1 MKFVEETE
9 GTWTAIQLKAVEME
23 IEQQKRDWEANR
35 MAAMQ
40 QEELERAKVEQ
51 EDNELLTFSRE
62 DALNKV
68 NINRSNKK
76 KLGNKRDRVVRASEN
91 QNHSVKNQTK
101 IITNNSNNNN
111 SSTRNGLVNETLEQ
125 NSKNNKSGESSK
137 SPKQRSIEISVNN
150 NSSTINRRYTRNL
163 VNKSQTDDV
172 NSNSTPRAL
181 RRRIK
186 SNSIKSSR
194 SNSLNS
200 HRSNEKARSTSESTT
215 TTDKESTTQRTTP
228 DDSDSDVSLDVMIDS
243 NDVNDSDSN
252 STNNHHQQNV
262 VRAVNLNFDSTS
274 QDDDTLMNDVSNDH
288 TPQKDDDHNVNSDSI
303 KMTSSPRTRS
313 RGTVKINLWTLDE
326 SPILPANKRHKSNN
340 QNIQKNSSLNDTL
353 TDAEISLKADFGIV
367 KELKVEV
374 ALYVPKTGPKK
385 QPTIIKKITP
395 KRQLNVKNNQTLD
408 SWLTKTPNSIS
419 PSVTAKKIAP
429 LLPVDPLAIDDTV
442 TVKHDTDVKPILRSR
457 RNTTVINYSD
467 TNKTL

>member
-68 NINRSNKK
+68 NISRSNKK

-101 IITNNSNNNN
+101 VINSNNNN
-111 SSTRNGLVNETLEQ
+111 SSTRNGLVKETLEQ
-125 NSKNNKSGESSK
+125 NSKNSKSGESSK

-150 NSSTINRRYTRNL
+150 NSSTTNRRYTRNL
-163 VNKSQTDDV
+163 VNKSQTDDG

-181 RRRIK
+181 RRRLK

-215 TTDKESTTQRTTP
+215 TTDKESTTHRTTP

-274 QDDDTLMNDVSNDH
+274 QDDDTIMNDVSNDL
-288 TPQKDDDHNVNSDSI
+288 TPQKGADHNVNSDSI
-303 KMTSSPRTRS
+303 KITSSPRTRS

-340 QNIQKNSSLNDTL
+340 QNIQKHSSINDTL

-374 ALYVPKTGPKK
+374 DLYVPKSGSKK
-385 QPTIIKKITP
+385 QTTIVKKIAP
-395 KRQLNVKNNQTLD
+395 KRQLNVKNNHTLD

-429 LLPVDPLAIDDTV
+429 LLPVDPLAIDDTL
-442 TVKHDTDVKPILRSR
+442 TVQHEADVKPILRSR

>member
-68 NINRSNKK
+68 NISRSNKK
-76 KLGNKRDRVVRASEN
+76 KLENKRDRIVRASEN
-91 QNHSVKNQTK
+91 QNHSVKNQSK
-101 IITNNSNNNN
+101 VINSNNN
-111 SSTRNGLVNETLEQ
+111 SFTRNGLVNETLEQ

-137 SPKQRSIEISVNN
+137 SPKQRSIEIRVSN

-252 STNNHHQQNV
+252 STNNHQQNV
-262 VRAVNLNFDSTS
+262 VRTVNLNFDSTS
-274 QDDDTLMNDVSNDH
+274 QDDDTIMNDVSNDL
-288 TPQKDDDHNVNSDSI
+288 TPQKGADHNVNSDSI

-340 QNIQKNSSLNDTL
+340 QSIQKNSSLNDTL

-374 ALYVPKTGPKK
+374 DLYVPKSGSKK
-385 QPTIIKKITP
+385 QTTIIKKITP
-395 KRQLNVKNNQTLD
+395 KRQLNVKNNHTLD

-419 PSVTAKKIAP
+419 PSVTAKKITP

-442 TVKHDTDVKPILRSR
+442 TVKHETDVKPILRSR

>member
-23 IEQQKRDWEANR
+23 IEQQKREWEANR
-35 MAAMQ
+35 LVAMQ
-40 QEELERAKVEQ
+40 QEELERAKIEQ

-68 NINRSNKK
+68 NISRSNKK

-91 QNHSVKNQTK
+91 QNHSEKNETK
-101 IITNNSNNNN
+101 VINSNINN
-111 SSTRNGLVNETLEQ
+111 SSSRNGLVKETIEQ
-125 NSKNNKSGESSK
+125 NNKNNKSGESSK
-137 SPKQRSIEISVNN
+137 SPKQRSNEISVNN

-163 VNKSQTDDV
+163 VNKSQTDDN

-181 RRRIK
+181 RRRMK

-200 HRSNEKARSTSESTT
+200 HRSNEKARSNSESTT
-215 TTDKESTTQRTTP
+215 NTDKESTTQRTTP

-262 VRAVNLNFDSTS
+262 ARAADLNFDSTS
-274 QDDDTLMNDVSNDH
+274 QDDDTIMNDVSNDL
-288 TPQKDDDHNVNSDSI
+288 TPQKSADNSVNSDSI
-303 KMTSSPRTRS
+303 KITSSPRTRS

-326 SPILPANKRHKSNN
+326 SPILSSNKRHKSNN
-340 QNIQKNSSLNDTL
+340 QNIQKNSTINDTL

-374 ALYVPKTGPKK
+374 DLYVPKSGSKK
-385 QPTIIKKITP
+385 QTTIIKKITS
-395 KRQLNVKNNQTLD
+395 KRQLNVKNNHTLD

-442 TVKHDTDVKPILRSR
+442 TVHHETDVKPILRSR